1 MNNSKQTRSLT
12 SKYVTDDGLDLDSRY
27 LGINAKAKSA
37 ETADTAEVANKANSV
52 GWEGISDRPNSF
64 ATVDYG
70 AAINLAINTT
80 VSATKSGMVSFT
92 VSGGEYGR
100 LEVNN
105 VYLGTP
111 GSNVSSIANGLMVPV
126 SKGDKIKATPGY
138 DVSSSSLRLILYPFK
153 V

>member
-1 MNNSKQTRSLT
+1 MA

-52 GWEGISDRPNSF
+52 DWEGISDRPNSF
-64 ATVDYG
+64 ATVNYG
-70 AAINLAINTT
+70 AAITLAVNTT
-80 VSATKSGMVSFT
+80 VTAAKSGIVRFT
-92 VSGGEYGR
+92 VSGGKEGH
-100 LEVNN
+100 LEVNG

-111 GSNVSSIANGLMVPV
+111 GSNTSAVANGLMAPV
-126 SKGDKIKATPGY
+126 SQGDKIKTTPGY
-138 DVSSSSLRLILYPFK
+138 DVSSSALTLILYPFK